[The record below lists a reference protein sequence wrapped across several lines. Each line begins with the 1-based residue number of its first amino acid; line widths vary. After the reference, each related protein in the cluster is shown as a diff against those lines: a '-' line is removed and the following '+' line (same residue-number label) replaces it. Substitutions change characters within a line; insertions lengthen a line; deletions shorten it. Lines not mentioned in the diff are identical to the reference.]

1 MTDLTST
8 RPPAMLPGLQRFY
21 LPLDTTAETLLRVVA
36 GVLLVTH
43 GYGKIINPFGA
54 AGMVESLGFYPGVF
68 WSPLLSATEFFGGI
82 LIAIGLFTRPASF
95 AAMIVL
101 LVTVYFHGIVTG
113 EGLGGAE
120 NRSSG
125 QRFSSSLPF
134 ADRTHSPS
142 TRKSANRSKS
152 VAPRLTSWRYFPM
165 FRVSGL

>member
-8 RPPAMLPGLQRFY
+8 RPPAMLPALQRFY

-82 LIAIGLFTRPASF
+82 LVAIGLFTRPASF

-101 LVTVYFHGIVTG
+101 LVTVYFHGIVKA
-113 EGLGGAE
+113 EGLAGAE
-120 NRSSG
+120 KSILWAAI
-125 QRFSSSLPF
+125 FFYF
-134 ADRTHSPS
+134 AIRGSN
-142 TRKSANRSKS
+142 AQS
-152 VAPRLTSWRYFPM
+152 VDAKI
-165 FRVSGL
+165 GKQI